1 MVQGK
6 RTLCWIVLFNFT
18 NESSPLFDSNE
29 QQSTRTQWFAPL
41 AIVIPVVSSIVSSFF
56 SPRTR
61 TNKLQLFELHL
72 QVRVTPDS
80 GAFPYILF
88 QFMQVRSRLC
98 TLCILKF
105 AICALLYQYLRIL
118 DIENGIRMREN
129 VKFVYKMLMKVA
141 SCYWMNYYYKI
152 YKFDIFITCWLFI
165 TCLIMD

>member
-1 MVQGK
+1 MVRPSGNCNPCCFLH
-6 RTLCWIVLFNFT
+6 RFILFFAE
-18 NESSPLFDSNE
+18 NEN
-29 QQSTRTQWFAPL
+29 Q
-41 AIVIPVVSSIVSSFF
+41 
-56 SPRTR
+56 
-61 TNKLQLFELHL
+61 QLFELHL

-80 GAFPYILF
+80 GAFPYVLF

-141 SCYWMNYYYKI
+141 SSYWMDYYYKI
-152 YKFDIFITCWLFI
+152 YKFDIFITC
-165 TCLIMD
+165 